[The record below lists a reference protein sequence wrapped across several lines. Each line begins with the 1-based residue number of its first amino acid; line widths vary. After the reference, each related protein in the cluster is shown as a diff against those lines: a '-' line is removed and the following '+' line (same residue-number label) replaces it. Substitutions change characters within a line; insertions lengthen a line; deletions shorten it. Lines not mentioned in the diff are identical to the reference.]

1 MLIDK
6 TTLYDLSI
14 FDHNEEQ
21 SLFHHLDFCKTNNG
35 RIWLEHYLRTP
46 LSSVKEINERQQLLN
61 RIIDIQTDWPTNIS
75 NGSVLMIEKFYESQI
90 ENIPSQ
96 SNIVNTNLYKIFIQV
111 ITHS

>member
-21 SLFHHLDFCKTNNG
+21 SLFYYLNFCKTNNG
-35 RIWLEHYLRTP
+35 RILLEHYLKNP
-46 LSSVKEINERQQLLN
+46 LLSVKEIVQRQQLLQ
-61 RIIDIQTDWPTNIS
+61 RLIDVLADWPTGIS
-75 NGSVLMIEKFYESQI
+75 NGSVLMIEKFYESQV

-96 SNIVNTNLYKIFIQV
+96 SNIVNSN
-111 ITHS
+111 